1 MSETLFEQFKVLLKA
16 LDAHRKALEPAGAPI
31 ALLDLYASLLKS
43 LHKLSDTQIKTLL
56 SAPVDF
62 TSIKLRKTIII
73 PDVTAMT
80 LDEIEGFVTNEDT
93 PRKILEAIAIK
104 RFHVPKGSMRS
115 FQNIG
120 LLREKLITRIQN
132 ERAHHTI
139 RDVARQS
146 RT

>member
-1 MSETLFEQFKVLLKA
+1 MNENFAERFKALLKV
-16 LDAHRKALEPAGAPI
+16 LDAHRKSLESAEVPTMM
-31 ALLDLYASLLKS
+31 LDLYAALLKS
-43 LHKLSDTQIKTLL
+43 LHKLSDAQIALL
-56 SAPVDF
+56 LKSPSEFSPIRA
-62 TSIKLRKTIII
+62 RKTITI
-73 PDVTAMT
+73 PDVNAMT
-80 LDEIEGFVTNEDT
+80 LEEIETLVVREDT
-93 PRKILEAIAIK
+93 PRKILEAVAIK

-132 ERAHHTI
+132 ERTHQTI

>member
-1 MSETLFEQFKVLLKA
+1 MNDTLLEQFKTLLKVFE
-16 LDAHRKALEPAGAPI
+16 AHRKSLEPTGASI

-43 LHKLSDTQIKTLL
+43 LHKLSDTQIETLL
-56 SAPVDF
+56 SAPSDF
-62 TSIKLRKTIII
+62 TSIKSRKTIVV

-80 LDEIEGFVTNEDT
+80 LDEIEAMVSKEQT

-115 FQNIG
+115 FQNIE
-120 LLREKLITRIQN
+120 LLREKLTTRIQN